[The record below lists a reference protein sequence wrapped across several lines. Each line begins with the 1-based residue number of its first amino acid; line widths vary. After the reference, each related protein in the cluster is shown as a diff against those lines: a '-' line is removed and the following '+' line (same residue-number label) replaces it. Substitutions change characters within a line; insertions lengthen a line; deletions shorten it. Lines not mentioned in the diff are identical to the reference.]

1 MSKKQLGYVYL
12 FGRSAFFPSILNNGF
27 RLFIIEHAGFVPGFL
42 LD

>member
-12 FGRSAFFPSILNNGF
+12 SGRSAFFPSIENNGF
-27 RLFIIEHAGFVPGFL
+27 RPFIEHAGFALGFL